1 MNMPLSESE
10 LTSIITDYNGC
21 IRITCRVQ
29 PRSSRSK
36 IMGLF
41 DGALKVALTAP
52 PVDGKANAALCEF
65 FASLFRCP
73 KSSVSVVSGMTAKNK
88 IVEVAGTGASAA
100 RSAVCANCK

>member
-1 MNMPLSESE
+1 MPLSESE

-21 IRITCRVQ
+21 TRITCRVQ

-52 PVDGKANAALCEF
+52 PVDGKANAALIDF
-65 FASLFRCP
+65 LADRFAVTRSAVVL
-73 KSSVSVVSGMTAKNK
+73 KSGQASRRK
-88 IVEVAGTGASAA
+88 IVEIAVSEAVARQRLLTKA
-100 RSAVCANCK
+100 

>member
-21 IRITCRVQ
+21 TRITCRVQ

-36 IMGLF
+36 IMGVF

-88 IVEVAGTGASAA
+88 IVEVSGTGASAA

>member
-21 IRITCRVQ
+21 ARITCRVQ

-52 PVDGKANAALCEF
+52 LCEF